1 VTNSA
6 GPSSRPSS
14 AAPSVNPD
22 LLITVSGPPGSG
34 TTTVGQRVAD
44 QLGLELVPGG
54 EVFRALAAERD
65 MSLPEFGIYVADHPE
80 VDVELDGRLAHRA
93 RDGNAVVESRLAG
106 WIAHNE
112 GLAAV
117 VVWIDCDPRIR
128 AQRVAAREGVSVE
141 RALAD
146 NEERQRVER
155 GRYLA
160 LYGVDLSDL
169 SIYEL
174 VLDSGELRPPA
185 LADRIVDAAD
195 KRFPTHPPHRT
206 CGG

>member
-14 AAPSVNPD
+14 ADPSVNPD

-174 VLDSGELRPPA
+174 VLDSGELRPPT
-185 LADRIVDAAD
+185 LADRIVDAAE

>member
-1 VTNSA
+1 M
-6 GPSSRPSS
+6 
-14 AAPSVNPD
+14 
-22 LLITVSGPPGSG
+22 LITVSGPPGSG
-34 TTTVGQRVAD
+34 TTTVAQRVAD
-44 QLGLELVPGG
+44 RLALELVPGG
-54 EVFRALAAERD
+54 EVFRALATERS
-65 MSLPEFGIYVADHPE
+65 MSLPEFGLYVADHPE
-80 VDVELDGRLAHRA
+80 VDVELDSRLARRA
-93 RDGNAVVESRLAG
+93 REGGAVIESRLAG

-112 GLAAV
+112 RLASL

-160 LYGVDLSDL
+160 LYGLDLADL
-169 SIYEL
+169 SIYEV
-174 VLDSGELRPPA
+174 VLDSGQLRPAA
-185 LADRIVDAAD
+185 LADRIVGAAEE
-195 KRFPTHPPHRT
+195 RFPVGRHRP